1 MSKEKKTTS
10 EERRRFFRIDDAVNL
25 YYKIVDEQTVIAA
38 SQMTD
43 DVLSNCSLVTA
54 LDVLNQES
62 RLVLHRIE
70 KNEPEIAEYLK
81 LMDSKISLLAQAVL
95 QQNNDLSE
103 STLCNTNLSAS
114 GLAIEVDSAIKVGE
128 FIEVKLFLS
137 SCVAVILLYG
147 KVVYCKKNS
156 TSDNTASFQIGIDY
170 INLKDADREVLIK
183 HIVKRQMQQ
192 IRETNGKLSL

>member
-1 MSKEKKTTS
+1 MAD
-10 EERRRFFRIDDAVNL
+10 ERRRFFRIDDAVNL
-25 YYKIVDEQTVIAA
+25 YYRIVDEQTVVAA
-38 SQMTD
+38 SKMTD

-114 GLAIEVDSAIKVGE
+114 GLAIEVDCDIKVGE

-147 KVVYCKKNS
+147 KVVYCKKNP
-156 TSDNTASFQIGIDY
+156 TPEKTASFQIGIDY

-192 IRETNGKLSL
+192 IRETNGKLSI